1 MATQQNNNTVG
12 RILTFLT
19 LVALFI
25 LVFVGGFLFG
35 RFDDARSGQPVPLL
49 TASLMNTQANGRVN
63 FAPFWKA
70 WDLLKDHYV
79 DRDNLDAQKLMEGA
93 IMGMYKAS
101 GDPYTT
107 FLDQTSKDT
116 LAEDLEGRF
125 DGIGA
130 EIGLRDD
137 LLTIIAPLDDS
148 PAQKAGL
155 LPGDKVVSIDGVSAL
170 DISIDEALH
179 RIRGKRGT
187 SVVLTVFHEG
197 ANLPEDI
204 TVVRDEIVVKSV
216 TSDLRENGRIG
227 FIRIAQFG
235 ENTDREL
242 YQALMQLKKN
252 KKIQGIV
259 IDLRNNPGGFLDVA
273 IKTISFFVPK
283 NTVAVIEQDAKG
295 NRKQRRTTTEG
306 FMQERPI
313 VILVNQGSA
322 SASEIFAAA
331 LKEQRS
337 LVQLVGDQTFGKGSV
352 QELLP
357 LTSSSAVKITV
368 AKWLTPQGKQ
378 INHEGIAPDVVV
390 DYTQEDFENGRD
402 PQYLRAL
409 DILKQMITQKAQ
421 EHTK

>member
-1 MATQQNNNTVG
+1 
-12 RILTFLT
+12 
-19 LVALFI
+19 
-25 LVFVGGFLFG
+25 
-35 RFDDARSGQPVPLL
+35 
-49 TASLMNTQANGRVN
+49 
-63 FAPFWKA
+63 
-70 WDLLKDHYV
+70 
-79 DRDNLDAQKLMEGA
+79 
-93 IMGMYKAS
+93 
-101 GDPYTT
+101 
-107 FLDQTSKDT
+107 
-116 LAEDLEGRF
+116 
-125 DGIGA
+125 
-130 EIGLRDD
+130 
-137 LLTIIAPLDDS
+137 
-148 PAQKAGL
+148 
-155 LPGDKVVSIDGVSAL
+155 
-170 DISIDEALH
+170 
-179 RIRGKRGT
+179 
-187 SVVLTVFHEG
+187 
-197 ANLPEDI
+197 
-204 TVVRDEIVVKSV
+204 
-216 TSDLRENGRIG
+216 
-227 FIRIAQFG
+227 
-235 ENTDREL
+235 L

-313 VILVNQGSA
+313 VILLNQGSA

-331 LKEQRS
+331 LKEQRP

-390 DYTQEDFENGRD
+390 EYTQEDFENGRD